1 MPRKWTRADYQ
12 AMIGLKKKTARGI
25 KKMTR
30 KLNKSH
36 LKSAMLANLLG
47 KKNKN
52 AQQRRAIA
60 ATLSKSQMNGMG
72 VMWKKFLASQYPLP
86 NRQIKQ
92 LIRDK
97 KLVDSFFNARIPTET
112 RRRILTQK
120 GGDPTVPP
128 AARSESGSWSTAR
141 ENTRLRT

>member
-25 KKMTR
+25 KKMRR

-36 LKSAMLANLLG
+36 LQSAMLANLLG

-120 GGDPTVPP
+120 GGILPFLLPLVAK
-128 AARSESGSWSTAR
+128 AAVGP
-141 ENTRLRT
+141 LLGKILG